1 MPMKQSA
8 FYGASPHFLF
18 LKTKKNIMKS
28 IKLTVCALS
37 LACFAGLNAATHE
50 LQSPDGNIVIKFSD
64 DSLRLKYEVAYKGK
78 AFIESS
84 KLGLN
89 LQGASVLGQ
98 NVQITAADRSQGV
111 DSYTLVHGRSGKV
124 EDAYNALTLK
134 MQENDA
140 AQRKLTIEA
149 RAYNDAVAF
158 RYVVPE
164 QMHLIEYNLVEEC
177 TEFCLAKDAT
187 AYALVLPNFKSG
199 YESEYHK
206 LPVSALANQG
216 GVASHYIVGMPVL
229 LDMPG
234 VGWGAII
241 ETDLEGNAATY
252 LTNPTGSWMG
262 HKFTTVVS
270 PSRSRSEVAVASTL
284 PHHSPWRVIMLAD
297 EPGRF
302 GETNVVTSLNPEN
315 RIADTSWISAGLSSW
330 DWWNG
335 SLNKAGE
342 VAYTTETMKYYVD
355 FAAENG
361 FKYMTID
368 AGWCGEDIT
377 KCRDNVNV
385 PEVVAYA
392 KSKGVKV
399 FIWLYSRF
407 VWNQMEEAF
416 PLYEKWG
423 VAGLKIDF
431 IERNDQAGIDWYYRV
446 AEKAA
451 EHHLMVDYHGCTN
464 PWGLQRTYPNVV
476 GYEAILGMEQSKA
489 GGRDNPD
496 NRVALAF
503 TRMIPGLM
511 DYTPG
516 GFDNV
521 TPEEFVPNMVTR
533 PQVMGTRSQHLA
545 LYVVYD
551 SPFQMV
557 SDWPEAYRGDR
568 SFDFIKEVP
577 ARWDETR
584 VLNGTPDTH
593 ITVARRNGNDWWL
606 GAITGWTPTSYK
618 LPLDFLGEGS
628 YTAVIYRDT
637 KESGDEPKQYEVKEM
652 KVTSRSTLD
661 IDMARGGGI
670 AVKFVRR

>member
-1 MPMKQSA
+1 MHIYNKLV
-8 FYGASPHFLF
+8 ASL
-18 LKTKKNIMKS
+18 L
-28 IKLTVCALS
+28 CAI
-37 LACFAGLNAATHE
+37 AFAGADAATHQ
-50 LQSPDGNIVIKFSD
+50 LVSPNGDIAITFSD
-64 DSLRLKYEVAYKGK
+64 DSLQIGYEVAYKGK
-78 AFIESS
+78 QFIERS
-84 KLGLN
+84 KLGLD
-89 LQGASVLGQ
+89 LQGAGTLGA
-98 NVQITAADRSQGV
+98 NVTVTSATPSNGV
-111 DSYTLVHGRSGKV
+111 DRYTLVTGRSGDV
-124 EDAYNALTLK
+124 ATPYNSLQIELE
-134 MQENDA
+134 ENGPSA
-140 AQRKLTIEA
+140 RKLIIEA
-149 RAYNDAVAF
+149 RAYDDAVAF
-158 RYVVPE
+158 RYVVPK
-164 QMHLIEYNLVEEC
+164 QTHITDYDLVKEN

-206 LPVSALANQG
+206 MPVSALANQG
-216 GVASHYIVGMPVL
+216 GVASHYLVGMPIL

-252 LTNPTGSWMG
+252 LTNPTGSWLG
-262 HKFTTVVS
+262 HKLTTIVS
-270 PSRSRSEVAVASTL
+270 PSRSAAEVAVASTL

-297 EPGRF
+297 TPGHF
-302 GETNVVTSLNPEN
+302 GETDVVTSLNPEC
-315 RIADTSWISAGLSSW
+315 RIADTSWIQAGLSSW

-335 SLNKAGE
+335 SRNKAGE
-342 VAYTTETMKYYVD
+342 TAYTTETMKYYVD

-361 FKYMTID
+361 FEYMTID

-385 PEVVAYA
+385 PEVVEYA

-407 VWNQMEEAF
+407 VWNQMDKAF

-431 IERNDQAGIDWYYRV
+431 IERNDQAGIDFYYRV

-451 EHHLMVDYHGCTN
+451 QHHLMVDYHGCTN

-496 NRVALAF
+496 NRVTLAF

-516 GFDNV
+516 GFSNV
-521 TPEEFVPNMVTR
+521 TPEEFVANMDR
-533 PQVMGTRSQHLA
+533 PMVMGSRAHHLA
-545 LYVVYD
+545 MYAVYD

-557 SDWPEAYRGDR
+557 SDWPEVYKGDR
-568 SFDFIKEVP
+568 SFDFIKNVP

-584 VLNGTPDTH
+584 VLNGTPDSY
-593 ITVARRNGNDWWL
+593 ITVARRNGDDWWL
-606 GAITGWTPTSYK
+606 GAITGWAPASFE
-618 LPLDFLGEGS
+618 LPLSFLGDGK
-628 YTAVIYRDT
+628 YRATVYSDT
-637 KESGDEPKQYEVKEM
+637 KDAGDNPKHYEVKEM
-652 KVTSRSTLD
+652 NVTSRSS
-661 IDMARGGGI
+661 INVEMVRGGGI
-670 AVKFVRR
+670 AIKFTRLK

>member
-1 MPMKQSA
+1 MLQVKYPEKQ
-8 FYGASPHFLF
+8 
-18 LKTKKNIMKS
+18 
-28 IKLTVCALS
+28 
-37 LACFAGLNAATHE
+37 
-50 LQSPDGNIVIKFSD
+50 
-64 DSLRLKYEVAYKGK
+64 
-78 AFIESS
+78 
-84 KLGLN
+84 
-89 LQGASVLGQ
+89 
-98 NVQITAADRSQGV
+98 
-111 DSYTLVHGRSGKV
+111 
-124 EDAYNALTLK
+124 
-134 MQENDA
+134 
-140 AQRKLTIEA
+140 
-149 RAYNDAVAF
+149 
-158 RYVVPE
+158 
-164 QMHLIEYNLVEEC
+164 
-177 TEFCLAKDAT
+177 
-187 AYALVLPNFKSG
+187 
-199 YESEYHK
+199 
-206 LPVSALANQG
+206 
-216 GVASHYIVGMPVL
+216 
-229 LDMPG
+229 
-234 VGWGAII
+234 
-241 ETDLEGNAATY
+241 
-252 LTNPTGSWMG
+252 
-262 HKFTTVVS
+262 
-270 PSRSRSEVAVASTL
+270 
-284 PHHSPWRVIMLAD
+284 
-297 EPGRF
+297 
-302 GETNVVTSLNPEN
+302 
-315 RIADTSWISAGLSSW
+315 W

-407 VWNQMEEAF
+407 VWNQMDEAF

-446 AEKAA
+446 AKKAA

-489 GGRDNPD
+489 GGRDN
-496 NRVALAF
+496 RVALAF

-521 TPEEFVPNMVTR
+521 TPEEFEPNMVTR
-533 PQVMGTRSQHLA
+533 PQVMGTRAQHLA

-557 SDWPEAYRGDR
+557 SDWPEAYKNDR

-577 ARWDETR
+577 ARWNETR
-584 VLNGTPDTH
+584 VLNGIPTPISLLHAATAMTGGSERLPD
-593 ITVARRNGNDWWL
+593 GNR
-606 GAITGWTPTSYK
+606 PVS
-618 LPLDFLGEGS
+618 S
-628 YTAVIYRDT
+628 C
-637 KESGDEPKQYEVKEM
+637 
-652 KVTSRSTLD
+652 RSTSL
-661 IDMARGGGI
+661 AKAVTRLSFI
-670 AVKFVRR
+670 ATCPVYSSAQA

>member
-1 MPMKQSA
+1 MKQSA

-98 NVQITAADRSQGV
+98 NAQITAADRSQGV

-164 QMHLIEYNLVEEC
+164 QTHLIDYNLVEEC

-355 FAAENG
+355 FAAEMG
-361 FKYMTID
+361 WEYTLID
-368 AGWCGEDIT
+368 AGWQRMANGGTMED
-377 KCRDNVNV
+377 
-385 PEVVAYA
+385 VVAYA
-392 KSKGVKV
+392 NKKGVGVWLWYHSGAGYENDSAPERRLMSDPALRRAEMERISKLGVKGIKV
-399 FIWLYSRF
+399 DFFDTDKQRIIQLYP
-407 VWNQMEEAF
+407 AI
-416 PLYEKWG
+416 
-423 VAGLKIDF
+423 LKD
-431 IERNDQAGIDWYYRV
+431 
-446 AEKAA
+446 AA
-451 EHHLMVDYHGCTN
+451 DYHLLVDLHGATL
-464 PWGLQRTYPNVV
+464 PRGFERT
-476 GYEAILGMEQSKA
+476 
-489 GGRDNPD
+489 
-496 NRVALAF
+496 
-503 TRMIPGLM
+503 
-511 DYTPG
+511 
-516 GFDNV
+516 
-521 TPEEFVPNMVTR
+521 
-533 PQVMGTRSQHLA
+533 
-545 LYVVYD
+545 
-551 SPFQMV
+551 
-557 SDWPEAYRGDR
+557 
-568 SFDFIKEVP
+568 
-577 ARWDETR
+577 
-584 VLNGTPDTH
+584 
-593 ITVARRNGNDWWL
+593 
-606 GAITGWTPTSYK
+606 
-618 LPLDFLGEGS
+618 
-628 YTAVIYRDT
+628 
-637 KESGDEPKQYEVKEM
+637 
-652 KVTSRSTLD
+652 
-661 IDMARGGGI
+661 
-670 AVKFVRR
+670 